1 MKVILPI
8 ISTFIGILIPFWVV
22 FSAMKSFMKLRQRY
36 KYLERESEKLDYE
49 LAKIETQHD
58 KI

>member
-1 MKVILPI
+1 
-8 ISTFIGILIPFWVV
+8 
-22 FSAMKSFMKLRQRY
+22 MKSFMKLRQRY

-49 LAKIETQHD
+49 LAKIETQND